1 MTVGRATISPDSLT
15 TGRGRS
21 EPTAR
26 MAACGGLITAEKL
39 STLVRLDLGERL
51 ALLDEVTLR
60 DEPLQDGALFHRVRQ
75 ARHGDL

>member
-1 MTVGRATISPDSLT
+1 
-15 TGRGRS
+15 
-21 EPTAR
+21 
-26 MAACGGLITAEKL
+26 LITAEKL
-39 STLVRLDLGERL
+39 STLVRLDLGEWL